1 MIRHLNKQLYE
12 KSLGL
17 LLIRV
22 GTGLVFF
29 MHGIMKLQNMS
40 MVNDFF
46 VKSLGLPPG
55 TASLIAFIEVV
66 GGLMLITGVFTRV
79 AAFVLGI
86 VMLCAIFLTG
96 GIATGWEQHELEALL
111 MAVSFGLVYTGS
123 GKFSIWH
130 WDPKMDR

>member
-1 MIRHLNKQLYE
+1 MIKHLNKQLYE

-22 GTGLVFF
+22 GTGAVFF
-29 MHGIMKLQNMS
+29 MHGVMKLQNMAMINS
-40 MVNDFF
+40 FF
-46 VKSLGLPPG
+46 TKSLGLPPG
-55 TASLIAFIEVV
+55 TAAFIAFIEVV
-66 GGLMLITGVFTRV
+66 GGAALALGIFTRV

-86 VMLCAIFLTG
+86 EMLVAIFLTG
-96 GIATGWEQHELEALL
+96 GLAKGWEPHELEALL